1 MRWALRL
8 GGLVGV
14 TAALRLLAAGGALEA
29 RATLALGFTLLAA
42 QLGAELAARARLP
55 RLTGALLAGVVL
67 GPPWIELVRSD
78 EVRALTFLADAA
90 LAFLA
95 LAAGT
100 RLSLTALRR
109 ERATLGRLGAA
120 TILAPFAAVA
130 TVALS
135 VSPWLPLTRHQPFGD
150 GLAVALVLGSV
161 AVASAPAVVGA
172 LLDELERHGHMERRL
187 VALSTAHALAA
198 LIFFALALVVAW
210 PLASRGAI
218 DTDVAGA
225 TIVRLAGSL
234 ALGGGLGM
242 VVARVT
248 AGRGGAGRRVWTLV
262 VLALV
267 VSEATRALGLEPT
280 FVALAAGCALGNAA
294 KEAWRDALAPGTTVA
309 ALAYF
314 ALTGAGIDLAALGAL
329 WPWVVLFAGL
339 RVVGLRAGARW
350 ASRSP
355 AVTGDLARVGWLGV
369 ISQGGVA
376 LGLAGA
382 ARRAF
387 PEWGVS
393 LETLIVALVVVN
405 LAAGPIVLRRALA
418 GSVETT
424 EDDDGMEHRGP
435 SAVAAAAGTVPTS
448 SGSAAPR

>member
-8 GGLVGV
+8 GGLLAG
-14 TAALRLLAAGGALEA
+14 TAALRLLAAGGPLEA
-29 RATLALGFTLLAA
+29 RATLALGFVLLAA
-42 QLGAELAARARLP
+42 QLGAELAARAGLP

-67 GPPWIELVRSD
+67 GPPWLELVRSD

-95 LAAGT
+95 LAAGM
-100 RLSLTALRR
+100 RLSLGALRR
-109 ERATLGRLGAA
+109 ERATVGRLGAA

-130 TVALS
+130 AVALS

-172 LLDELERHGHMERRL
+172 LLDELERRGHMERRL
-187 VALSTAHALAA
+187 VALSSAHALAA

-210 PLASRGAI
+210 PLASRGAV
-218 DTDVAGA
+218 DTDVARA

-234 ALGGGLGM
+234 AFGGGLGV

-248 AGRGGAGRRVWTLV
+248 EDRRRMW
-262 VLALV
+262 ALV
-267 VSEATRALGLEPT
+267 VVALVVAEATRVLGLEPAL
-280 FVALAAGCALGNAA
+280 VALAGGCALGNATPSGDA
-294 KEAWRDALAPGTTVA
+294 AWRGALAPGATVA

-314 ALTGAGIDLAALGAL
+314 GLTGAGIDLAALAAL

-355 AVTGDLARVGWLGV
+355 AVTGDVARVGWLGV

-405 LAAGPIVLRRALA
+405 LAAGPIVLRWVLA
-418 GSVETT
+418 GSVQTT
-424 EDDDGMEHRGP
+424 EDEDGMEHRGA
-435 SAVAAAAGTVPTS
+435 SDVAVAAG
-448 SGSAAPR
+448 PRPGV

>member
-8 GGLVGV
+8 SGLLAG
-14 TAALRLLAAGGALEA
+14 TAALRLLAAGGPLEA
-29 RATLALGFTLLAA
+29 RATLALGFVLLAA
-42 QLGAELAARARLP
+42 QLGAELAARAGLP

-67 GPPWIELVRSD
+67 GPPWLELVRSD

-95 LAAGT
+95 LAAGM
-100 RLSLTALRR
+100 RLSLGALRR

-130 TVALS
+130 AVALS

-150 GLAVALVLGSV
+150 RLAVALVLGSV

-172 LLDELERHGHMERRL
+172 LLDELERRGHMERRL
-187 VALSTAHALAA
+187 VALSSAHALAA
-198 LIFFALALVVAW
+198 IIFFALALVVAW

-234 ALGGGLGM
+234 ALGAGLGIL
-242 VVARVT
+242 VARVT
-248 AGRGGAGRRVWTLV
+248 AGGGGAGRRMW
-262 VLALV
+262 ALV
-267 VSEATRALGLEPT
+267 VVALVVAEAARALGLEPAL
-280 FVALAAGCALGNAA
+280 VALAGGCALGNATPSGDA
-294 KEAWRDALAPGTTVA
+294 AWRGALAPGATVA

-314 ALTGAGIDLAALGAL
+314 GLTGAGIDLAALGAL

-350 ASRSP
+350 ANRSP

-405 LAAGPIVLRRALA
+405 LAAGPIVLRRVLA
-418 GSVETT
+418 GSVQTT
-424 EDDDGMEHRGP
+424 EDEDGVEHRGA
-435 SAVAAAAGTVPTS
+435 SGVAV
-448 SGSAAPR
+448 GSASRR